1 MIKTAIVADRRYA
14 RHFAGRSHPERPER
28 IEAMIDMVDTLR
40 RDGLV
45 RLSPRQARLDE
56 VALCHEPDYIA
67 AVERTGTLDRY
78 AFDSD
83 TRASRDSFHTALL
96 AAGGVLTA
104 AEAVADGEA
113 ENAFAI
119 IRPPG
124 HHATASRAMGFC
136 LFNNVAIAAA
146 WLVRVRGFRRVLIV
160 DWDVHHGNGTQ
171 DCFYSTREVLY
182 FSTHQSPLYPGTGS
196 LDEIGTSEGT
206 GFTVNV
212 PLPAAFGDPEYLRA
226 FDDLLM
232 RIGRQYRPEFVLISA
247 GFDAHFRDP
256 LGAMQV
262 TEDGFAAM
270 ARRVRRIAAEFA
282 QERIVAALEGGY
294 DLQALAESG
303 KSVIDEFG
311 READEPIRSPSDGE
325 RVIQIL
331 ERCRYALSPYW
342 DFG

>member
-28 IEAMIDMVDTLR
+28 IETMIDMAESLR
-40 RDGLV
+40 RDALV
-45 RLSPRQARLDE
+45 RLTPRPATLE
-56 VALCHEPDYIA
+56 EIALCHKPEYIA
-67 AVERTGTLDRY
+67 AVERTARLERY

-83 TRASRDSFHTALL
+83 TRVSRDSFETALL

-104 AEAVADGEA
+104 AEAVADGAA

-119 IRPPG
+119 VRPPG
-124 HHATASRAMGFC
+124 HHATASSAMGFC

-171 DCFYSTREVLY
+171 DCFYATREVLY

-196 LDEIGTSEGT
+196 LDEVGAGEAA

-212 PLPAAFGDPEYLRA
+212 PLPATFGDPEYLRA
-226 FDDLLM
+226 FDDVLM
-232 RIGRQYRPEFVLISA
+232 RIGRQFQPEFVLISA

-256 LGAMQV
+256 LAAMQV

-282 QERIVAALEGGY
+282 QERVVAALEGGY

-311 READEPIRSPSDGE
+311 READEPIRSPGDGE
-325 RVIQIL
+325 RVIQVL